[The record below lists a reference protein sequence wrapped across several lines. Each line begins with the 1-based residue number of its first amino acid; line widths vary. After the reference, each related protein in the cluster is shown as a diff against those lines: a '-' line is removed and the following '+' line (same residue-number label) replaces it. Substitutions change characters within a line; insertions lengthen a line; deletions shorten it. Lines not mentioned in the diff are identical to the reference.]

1 MYLNY
6 NKSLRYSQEILKL
19 WEVKFLRP
27 AMIVSPV
34 AIVDPS
40 TEPRLDSA
48 RHASPR
54 LLADI
59 GGTNARFALETG
71 PGRIVLI
78 EVLPCAAHATLADA
92 LRTYLALPAVAAA
105 TATAAVRHAA
115 IAIANPVVGDVVR
128 MTNHHWAFSIEAL
141 RTECGFDELA
151 VVNDFYALAMA
162 LPHLTDDE
170 KCQVGGG
177 ASVAGTPIG
186 LLGAG
191 TGLGVSGL
199 VPADNTPAGA
209 KPTWTALRSEGGHV
223 TFSPANETE
232 VAILQ
237 YAWREFGHVSAERF
251 LSGAGLELIHRAL
264 AHHRGVAS
272 DALDAPE
279 ITRRGLAGTCALC
292 AEVIEVFCGMLG
304 TVAGNLAVTLGAQ
317 GGVYIGGGIVPR
329 LGERF
334 ATSCFRARFE
344 QKGRFVAYLAQVPTY
359 VITAEYPAFVGVSAI
374 LADRI
379 GA

>member
-1 MYLNY
+1 
-6 NKSLRYSQEILKL
+6 
-19 WEVKFLRP
+19 
-27 AMIVSPV
+27 MIVSPV

-71 PGRIVLI
+71 PGRIESI
-78 EVLPCAAHATLADA
+78 EVLPCAAYATLADA
-92 LRTYLALPAVAAA
+92 LRAYLALPAVAAA
-105 TATAAVRHAA
+105 AGVVRHAA
-115 IAIANPVVGDVVR
+115 IAIANPIVGDFVR

-141 RTECGFDELA
+141 RLECGFDELA

-162 LPHLTDDE
+162 LPHLANAE
-170 KCQVGGG
+170 KRQVGSG
-177 ASVAGTPIG
+177 APVAGTPIG

-199 VPADNTPAGA
+199 VPAENLPAGA
-209 KPTWTALRSEGGHV
+209 KPSWTALRSEGGHV
-223 TFSPANETE
+223 TFAPANETE

-237 YAWREFGHVSAERF
+237 FAWREFGHVSAERF
-251 LSGAGLELIHRAL
+251 LSGAGLELIYRAL
-264 AHHRGVAS
+264 AHHRGVAAE
-272 DALDAPE
+272 ALDAPE
-279 ITRRGLAGTCALC
+279 MTRRGLAGACALC
-292 AEVIEVFCGMLG
+292 DEVIEVFCGMLG
-304 TVAGNLAVTLGAQ
+304 TIAGNLAVTLGAQ

-334 ATSCFRARFE
+334 AASCFRARFE
-344 QKGRFVAYLAQVPTY
+344 QKGRFVGYLAQVPTY
-359 VITAEYPAFVGVSAI
+359 VITAEYPALVGVSAI
-374 LADRI
+374 LTDRP
-379 GA
+379 GV

>member
-1 MYLNY
+1 
-6 NKSLRYSQEILKL
+6 
-19 WEVKFLRP
+19 
-27 AMIVSPV
+27 MIVSPV

-71 PGRIVLI
+71 PGTIAAI
-78 EVLPCAAHATLADA
+78 EVLPCAAYATLADA
-92 LRTYLALPAVAAA
+92 LRAYLALPAVAAA
-105 TATAAVRHAA
+105 GAVRHAA
-115 IAIANPVVGDVVR
+115 IAIANPIVGDFVR

-141 RTECGFDELA
+141 RLECGFDELA

-162 LPHLTDDE
+162 LPHLANAE
-170 KCQVGGG
+170 KRQVGGG
-177 ASVAGTPIG
+177 APVAGTPIG

-199 VPADNTPAGA
+199 VPAENMPAGA
-209 KPTWTALRSEGGHV
+209 KPSWTALRSEGGHV
-223 TFSPANETE
+223 TFAPANETE

-237 YAWREFGHVSAERF
+237 FAWREFEHVSAERF
-251 LSGAGLELIHRAL
+251 LSGAGLELIYRAL
-264 AHHRGVAS
+264 AHHRGVAAE
-272 DALDAPE
+272 ALDAPE
-279 ITRRGLAGTCALC
+279 ITRRGLAGACALC
-292 AEVIEVFCGMLG
+292 DEVIEVFCGMLG
-304 TVAGNLAVTLGAQ
+304 TIAGNLAVTLGAQ

-334 ATSCFRARFE
+334 AASCFRARFE
-344 QKGRFVAYLAQVPTY
+344 QKGRFVGYLAQVPTY

-374 LADRI
+374 LADRP
-379 GA
+379 GV